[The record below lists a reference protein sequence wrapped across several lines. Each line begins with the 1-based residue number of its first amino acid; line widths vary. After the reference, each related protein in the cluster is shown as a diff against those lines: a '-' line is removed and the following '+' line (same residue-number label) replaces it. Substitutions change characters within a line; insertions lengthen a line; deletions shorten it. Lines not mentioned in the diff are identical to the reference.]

1 LRGWRKLHRVFGA
14 PIMPMTPQQLQLA
27 QAAQGGAAH
36 DPRRQVRVIAGP
48 GSGKSFTIEERV
60 CWLLENGADAQR
72 VFAISFTN
80 ASAQD
85 LRLRIAQFCQSR
97 GQDGTAVSVTT
108 MHSLALRTLR
118 VAGLLQR
125 FPASPMVLDQWE
137 LQNVFTAEFCSAHGV
152 GVRRA
157 DHIRRDREAYW
168 STGVYNPPNYI
179 PPNPPITE
187 PERASLSDFLTRFEQ
202 VYSCILPGE
211 IVREC
216 VEQIRAGI
224 VVPLELVPINH
235 LIVDEYQD
243 LNPMDLEFVG
253 SITDGGAVTF
263 VAGDDDQSIYSFRF
277 ALPQGIQTFPT
288 TYPGC
293 GDHSLRLCFRCTN
306 SVLAAAQAVIA
317 AHPSANRIPK
327 DLQSVYVASTP
338 PVVGSVLR
346 WIFLNGAE
354 EARAVASSCRSL
366 INAGMAP
373 ADILILISDRN
384 VLEGPLTAALRALNI
399 PFESSSEQDH
409 LSTVEGRILY
419 DLVRIICNPE
429 DYIAHRSLLGLL
441 RGVGLGTCIAIKDK
455 VVANNLNYRN
465 LFCQPLPNGVF
476 SNREARAIQ
485 GLAGV
490 CKQIVGWT
498 RDDTLADTAAQ
509 LSQIAGV
516 FGAPIQGAISN
527 LFANLP
533 QALTLGEFRE
543 LLATNS
549 DEVRASL
556 LAEAYQRMGMEPPAA
571 QEPISKI
578 RLMTMHGAKG
588 LSARAVFIPGLEEQ
602 IFPGPRRR
610 PYPGLIEEAARLLYV
625 SISRARAACIL
636 SFSRRR
642 VVHGHLTQHAPSRFN
657 GSTGGAFHQ
666 QLDGLTP
673 AMAARIVADCALL

>member
-1 LRGWRKLHRVFGA
+1 
-14 PIMPMTPQQLQLA
+14 MPMTPQQLQLA

-293 GDHSLRLCFRCTN
+293 GDHSLRLCFR
-306 SVLAAAQAVIA
+306 S
-317 AHPSANRIPK
+317 SRI
-327 DLQSVYVASTP
+327 
-338 PVVGSVLR
+338 GH
-346 WIFLNGAE
+346 F
-354 EARAVASSCRSL
+354 
-366 INAGMAP
+366 
-373 ADILILISDRN
+373 SD
-384 VLEGPLTAALRALNI
+384 
-399 PFESSSEQDH
+399 
-409 LSTVEGRILY
+409 
-419 DLVRIICNPE
+419 C
-429 DYIAHRSLLGLL
+429 
-441 RGVGLGTCIAIKDK
+441 
-455 VVANNLNYRN
+455 
-465 LFCQPLPNGVF
+465 
-476 SNREARAIQ
+476 
-485 GLAGV
+485 
-490 CKQIVGWT
+490 
-498 RDDTLADTAAQ
+498 
-509 LSQIAGV
+509 
-516 FGAPIQGAISN
+516 
-527 LFANLP
+527 
-533 QALTLGEFRE
+533 
-543 LLATNS
+543 
-549 DEVRASL
+549 
-556 LAEAYQRMGMEPPAA
+556 
-571 QEPISKI
+571 
-578 RLMTMHGAKG
+578 
-588 LSARAVFIPGLEEQ
+588 
-602 IFPGPRRR
+602 
-610 PYPGLIEEAARLLYV
+610 
-625 SISRARAACIL
+625 
-636 SFSRRR
+636 
-642 VVHGHLTQHAPSRFN
+642 
-657 GSTGGAFHQ
+657 
-666 QLDGLTP
+666 
-673 AMAARIVADCALL
+673 